1 MEHKRNKK
9 KHMIEPHTTL
19 AIVALA
25 ALIHAS
31 FQLGVSVLTLLSG
44 HSLSVKR
51 SQFRVFRLTSSFVFG
66 AGTMTLLLLSFL
78 ALLFIAITTAQNQH
92 LIWSITTGLLLG
104 VGIAVSFTYYRRG
117 PGTMLWI
124 PRGMADFL
132 TKRTRSTRR
141 SAEAFSLGMTSV
153 FGELLFIIAP
163 LAVSAYALIH
173 LPSLWMIIGILLY
186 LALSM
191 LPLVL
196 VWALVGNGFS
206 ISRIQRWREKYKM
219 FLQYSAAAG
228 LIVLGAF
235 TFVNE
240 VMGALVS

>member
-1 MEHKRNKK
+1 MNDPY
-9 KHMIEPHTTL
+9 IAL

-66 AGTMTLLLLSFL
+66 AGAMTLLVLSFF
-78 ALLFIAITTAQNQH
+78 ALLFHHITTLENQH
-92 LIWSITTGLLLG
+92 LIWSVLTGLLFG
-104 VGIAVSFTYYRRG
+104 VGIAVCFTYYRRG

-124 PRGMADFL
+124 PRGMAEFL
-132 TKRTRSTRR
+132 TKRTRATRR
-141 SAEAFSLGMTSV
+141 SAEAFSLGLASV

-163 LAVSAYALIH
+163 IAVSAYALIH
-173 LPSLWMIIGILLY
+173 LPSYWLIVGILFY

-191 LPLVL
+191 LPLMF
-196 VWALVGNGFS
+196 VWTLVGHGYS
-206 ISRIQRWREKYKM
+206 ISRIQQWREKHKL
-219 FLQYSAAAG
+219 FLQYCAAAS

-235 TFVNE
+235 TFVHE
-240 VMGALVS
+240 VLGGVAL